1 MKNRPTQVNVK
12 NHQKRPFKKQSAKIL
27 LFVPAYFVVMLTA
40 PDALANTVKT
50 WLTQPTA
57 TGDWGGVRSSL
68 QQTGVKIHLDYQG
81 QSGWNISG
89 GKRIGSDYN
98 QQITL
103 GADWDL
109 HKLLGWPPG
118 GILHSYVESRAGRSV
133 AKDSVGSNFLPD
145 GLYGSGENFRLMDLS
160 YEQKLFSN
168 RLNILAGY
176 YSLST
181 QFGSLLKLCSNGFM
195 SNAFCHPQFLGQDTN
210 YQPGPVA
217 EWGGRVKAFLT
228 PADYV
233 EVGAFEDKP
242 ILTHNNQGWN
252 LSPDGAQGVLIPI
265 QLGHTLSI
273 GPMNLV
279 GHYSIGGIIDTIKTN
294 DIEYPHILRS
304 GRYAGYINID
314 QQLWKAGPYS
324 LRNLMLF
331 TELGI
336 ADKKTAPETF
346 WLAAGLSF
354 TGLVPQRPGD
364 ILNIGYARATENSRA
379 LDAASAKLRAK
390 HIYDDSLT
398 PAQSEIEVGYSI
410 KLAQWF
416 YLTPDFQY
424 LMGVGTRS
432 FQHIPNA
439 TVINLGA
446 KLVF

>member
-1 MKNRPTQVNVK
+1 MKNKLIRMNSKKPETVQPKKRNVK
-12 NHQKRPFKKQSAKIL
+12 TL
-27 LFVPAYFVVMLTA
+27 LFMSACFSVMLIA
-40 PDALANTVKT
+40 PDALANTMQT
-50 WLTQPTA
+50 WLAQPTA
-57 TGDWGGVRSSL
+57 TGNWGGVRSSL
-68 QQTGVKIHLDYQG
+68 LHAGVKIHLEYQG

-89 GKRIGSDYN
+89 GKRIGADYN

-109 HKLLGWPPG
+109 HKLLGWPSG
-118 GILHSYVESRAGRSV
+118 GILHSYVESRAGREV
-133 AKDSVGSNFLPD
+133 AKDYVGSNFMPD
-145 GLYGSGENFRLMDLS
+145 GLYGSGENFRLMNLS
-160 YEQKLFSN
+160 YEQQLFSN

-176 YSLST
+176 YPLST

-195 SNAFCHPQFLGQDTN
+195 SNAFCHPQFLSQDTG

-217 EWGGRVKAFLT
+217 EWGGRVKVFLT

-233 EVGAFEDKP
+233 EVGAFENKP
-242 ILTHNNQGWN
+242 ILTHNNQGWDI
-252 LSPDGAQGVLIPI
+252 SPEGAQGVLIPI
-265 QLGHTLSI
+265 QLGHTLFI
-273 GPMNLV
+273 GPMHLV

-294 DIEYPHILRS
+294 DIEDPHMIRS

-314 QQLWKAGPYS
+314 QQLWKAGPS
-324 LRNLMLF
+324 SQRNVMMF

-336 ADKKTAPETF
+336 ADKQTAPETF
-346 WLAAGLSF
+346 WLAAGISF
-354 TGLVPQRPGD
+354 TGLLPQRPGD

-379 LDAASAKLRAK
+379 LDAATAKLRAK

-398 PAQSEIEVGYSI
+398 PAQSEIEVGYNI
-410 KLAQWF
+410 KLAPWF

-432 FQHIPNA
+432 FKHIPNA
-439 TVINLGA
+439 TVVGLGA